1 MIREAK
7 EGNWRRDLARYALIA
22 MISLLILAVIWIV
35 LRTFVVNFMPDARP
49 I

>member
-22 MISLLILAVIWIV
+22 GISLLAIAVIWVV
-35 LRTFVVNFMPDARP
+35 LRIFVVNFSPDARP